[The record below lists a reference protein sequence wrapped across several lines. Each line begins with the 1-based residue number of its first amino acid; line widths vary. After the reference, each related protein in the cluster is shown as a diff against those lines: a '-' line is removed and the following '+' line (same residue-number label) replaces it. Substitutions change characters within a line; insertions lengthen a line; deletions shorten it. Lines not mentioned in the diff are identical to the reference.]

1 MFPRDRQPERMDDP
15 HLAPVEHRRALEGL
29 ARINKLT
36 RSAQLFL
43 PIIKELQAEIAPKP
57 LRILDVATGSGDIP
71 AALQQLV
78 IRHAFPIQLSACDIS
93 PLAIDEARA
102 ATSGVHFF
110 VHDVLKDPL
119 PGEYDLV
126 ICSLFLHHLDHAE
139 QLHLLREMARV
150 THRGIA
156 LNDLVRS
163 RLNYSLVWIASR
175 LLSRSPI
182 VHEDGPLS
190 VRAALTIPEMLAL
203 AQEAGLDN
211 STVKSCFPS
220 RFMMTWK
227 KPAR

>member
-15 HLAPVEHRRALEGL
+15 HLAPVEHRRALLGL

-43 PIIKELQAEIAPKP
+43 PIIKELQAEVAPKP

-78 IRHAFPIQLSACDIS
+78 GRHAFPIQLSACDIS
-93 PLAIDEARA
+93 PLAIEEARA
-102 ATSGVHFF
+102 AAPGVNFF

-126 ICSLFLHHLDHAE
+126 ICSLFLHHLEHAQ

-150 THRGIA
+150 SVRGIA
-156 LNDLVRS
+156 LSDLVRS
-163 RLNYSLVWIASR
+163 RLNYWLVWIAAR
-175 LLSRSPI
+175 LASRSHI

-190 VRAALTIPEMLAL
+190 VRAALTISEMQALAL
-203 AQEAGLDN
+203 EAGLNN

-220 RFMMTWK
+220 RFLMIWK
-227 KPAR
+227 KLA